1 MTLTIST
8 PSTANATDLT
18 PTLSVAAAERCT
30 VVPGA
35 ACGGAFK
42 VITGFSASGSAV
54 IVTLASAVAVLP
66 LVSRAIAVT
75 RIVAPTE
82 ATIGIEITRSYGGL
96 VTREGSAPLTSKVTD
111 STAALSVAC
120 AIIVTW
126 TPGSASLGPFKL
138 TTGAVRSTMVAV
150 VEAVLV
156 PPRPSET
163 VKATVKLPGVL

>member
-42 VITGFSASGSAV
+42 VITGFSVSGSAV

-96 VTREGSAPLTSKVTD
+96 VAMCTLTAPGEAAGLIWDRDRCTHSAEVRCDGKKGARWWPVLLSFGTS
-111 STAALSVAC
+111 SRGHGGES
-120 AIIVTW
+120 
-126 TPGSASLGPFKL
+126 
-138 TTGAVRSTMVAV
+138 
-150 VEAVLV
+150 
-156 PPRPSET
+156 
-163 VKATVKLPGVL
+163 